1 MKRTIIILSVILC
14 SLSTISAKSI
24 KGVVTDADSIP
35 IEFATVTA
43 FSNDSVA
50 GGGVTDAIGNFRID
64 VGSDCN
70 KIRVS
75 FVGYDVVELSSI
87 RSDMG
92 RIVLKQTSTTL
103 QEVVVKAPLIRRE
116 ADRIVLNV
124 AANSLSANKNA
135 QELLKTAPGVWATD
149 DRLSIYGQVGTEV
162 YIDDRKVNMSGN
174 QLMTYLKSIQS
185 SSIATIEIIPKAG
198 AEYSAD
204 SSGGIIKINLKRN
217 RVEGLDGSGG
227 LNVTAGEYK
236 QWINPFVNL
245 GLHTGRWTVNFNGN
259 INGSPS
265 EKYTSYEESANSSV
279 SQEMTGVSRHKKKA
293 IQGNVSLGV
302 FYDPTDRDKVGLQL
316 DYNPDRTRHTSHSET
331 EMYSPKFNGTT
342 FGTYESKDRFHN
354 LNMTLN
360 WSHATD
366 RNGSVLKLVSNYNYQ
381 CSSATEN
388 DEMSWSYNP
397 NDSVYNTSNRNRYNI
412 FVTDLSFRKVFNPD
426 WNLNVGT
433 KYTYNNVSNRSF
445 HRFFKDESWMPD
457 TRYDFD
463 SSYDENI
470 VALYATAIGKAGRW
484 RLKAGIRGEYS
495 ATKGGIPVED
505 RFDLFPNANVSYNL
519 TEKGDY
525 TVAVGYYRNIR
536 RPSFH
541 SLNPVVR
548 QVSDYTYTVGNQ
560 NLTPSFTDAISLD
573 FVLAGRFTVAAGYS
587 MSDNPIRQMFT
598 SNPDYPER
606 LYLTWGNEGK
616 DRNIFIHGD
625 GFINIT
631 KWWNLYSSLTY
642 MITSQK
648 LTDIGSFDTFSY
660 LQLVASSTFTLPKS
674 FNLTMSCFYNSRMK
688 IGNITVFPILN
699 LNPTLQ
705 KQFGKHW
712 SVSVG
717 VENMLQRKS
726 KIRTESSG
734 YNRLTYT
741 KTYMSAKIGVT
752 YKFNSGKR
760 FRTPRIEKN
769 TDNSRFS
776 KE

>member
-1 MKRTIIILSVILC
+1 MDT
-14 SLSTISAKSI
+14 
-24 KGVVTDADSIP
+24 DSIP
-35 IEFATVTA
+35 IEFANVTA
-43 FSNDSVA
+43 FANDSVV
-50 GGGVTDAIGNFRID
+50 GGGITDASGLFKIK

-70 KIRVS
+70 RLRVS
-75 FVGYDVVELSSI
+75 FVGYDDVILNSI
-87 RSDMG
+87 QQNIG
-92 RIVLKQTSTTL
+92 RIVLKRTTTTL

-124 AANSLSANKNA
+124 AANPLNANKDA

-149 DRLSIYGQVGTEV
+149 ESLSIYGQGGTAV

-217 RVEGLDGSGG
+217 RVDGLTGAAG
-227 LNVTAGEYK
+227 LNLTAGEYK

-245 GLHTGRWTVNFNGN
+245 SLHTGKWTININVNV
-259 INGSPS
+259 NGSPS
-265 EKYTSYEESANSSV
+265 DRYTSYEESTNAAV
-279 SQEMTGVSRHKKKA
+279 SQEMFGVSRHKKKA
-293 IQGNVSLGV
+293 IRGNVSFGV
-302 FYDPTDRDKVGLQL
+302 FYEPTDKDKIGLQF
-316 DYNPDRTRHTSHSET
+316 DYSPDKTRHTSNSET
-331 EMYSPKFNGTT
+331 EIYGLKVQDGT
-342 FGTYESKDRFHN
+342 FGTYESQDCFHN
-354 LNMTLN
+354 LNVAFN
-360 WSHATD
+360 WSHTTD
-366 RNGSVLKLVSNYNYQ
+366 KKGSVLKLVSNYNYQ
-381 CSSATEN
+381 HSSATEEN
-388 DEMSWSYNP
+388 VMIWSYIQ
-397 NDSVYNTSNRNRYNI
+397 NDSVYNTDNRNRYNI
-412 FVTDLSFRKVFNPD
+412 FVTDFSFRKVFNTG
-426 WNLNVGT
+426 WNLNVGA
-433 KYTYNNVSNRSF
+433 KYTFNNVSNRSF
-445 HRFFKDESWMPD
+445 HHFFKDESWVSD
-457 TRYDFD
+457 TQYDFD

-470 VALYATAIGKAGRW
+470 AAVYATANGKAGRW
-484 RLKAGIRGEYS
+484 KFKAGIRGEYS
-495 ATKGGIPVED
+495 GTNGSVTVKD
-505 RFDLFPNANVSYNL
+505 RFDIFPNANISYNL

-560 NLTPSFTDAISLD
+560 KLTPSFTDAVSLD

-587 MSDNPIRQMFT
+587 MTDNPIRQMFT
-598 SNPDYPER
+598 SNPEYPER

-648 LTDIGSFDTFSY
+648 LTDTGSFDTFGY
-660 LQLVASSTFTLPKS
+660 LQLVASTTFTLPRK
-674 FNLTMSCFYNSRMK
+674 FNLTMSCFYNSKMK

-705 KQFGKHW
+705 KQFGQHW

-734 YNRLTYT
+734 YNRLTYS
-741 KTYMSAKIGVT
+741 KTYLTAKIGVT
-752 YKFNSGKR
+752 YKFNSGKK
-760 FRTPRIEKN
+760 FRAPRIEKN